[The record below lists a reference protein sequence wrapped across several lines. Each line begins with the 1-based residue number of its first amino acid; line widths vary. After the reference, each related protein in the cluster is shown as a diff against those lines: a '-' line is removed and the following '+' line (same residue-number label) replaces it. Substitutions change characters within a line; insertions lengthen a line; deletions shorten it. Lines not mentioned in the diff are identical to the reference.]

1 VAKTTKLGGA
11 VANTPDDFRAEEDAR
26 HLTEAQN
33 IRLDEK
39 RHQCALK
46 HMKKKAGSIQGAVDM
61 EAKVKEGLA
70 KAFPSEKENY

>member
-1 VAKTTKLGGA
+1 MATAKLGGA
-11 VANTPDDFRAEEDAR
+11 TADTPDDFQAEDDAR

-39 RHQCALK
+39 RHQAALK

-61 EAKVKEGLA
+61 ETKVKEGLA
-70 KAFPSEKENY
+70 KAFPATKDGA